1 MASHPSHPGDESHT
15 GGTLKLAVISD
26 THLSRGARRLPDEC
40 LRLLSEAD
48 RILHAGDFVSLAVY
62 EELARLAPVDG
73 VAGNMD
79 APELRA
85 IVPPKLVVE
94 HEGARIG
101 MVHNAGPALRR
112 AERLVEKFPGCQ
124 AVVYG
129 HTHVPEAKQLGDV
142 WILNPGSPTERRSAP
157 HHGMMELA
165 VENGR
170 LDVRTYVL

>member
-1 MASHPSHPGDESHT
+1 MPR
-15 GGTLKLAVISD
+15 GT
-26 THLSRGARRLPDEC
+26 RRLPDEC
-40 LRLLSEAD
+40 LQLLSAAD
-48 RILHAGDFVSLAVY
+48 RILHAGDFVSVAVY

-79 APELRA
+79 EPELRE

-94 HEGARIG
+94 HEGVRIG

-129 HTHVPEAKQLGDV
+129 HTHVPEALQLGDV

-157 HHGMMELA
+157 HHGMIGLE
-165 VENGR
+165 VGDGQ

>member
-1 MASHPSHPGDESHT
+1 
-15 GGTLKLAVISD
+15 
-26 THLSRGARRLPDEC
+26 
-40 LRLLSEAD
+40 
-48 RILHAGDFVSLAVY
+48 VSLAVY

-73 VAGNMD
+73 VVGNMD
-79 APELRA
+79 EAELRA

-94 HEGARIG
+94 YEGVRIG

-112 AERLVEKFPGCQ
+112 AERLVETFPGCQ

-129 HTHVPEAKQLGDV
+129 HTHVPEATRYGEI

-157 HHGMMELA
+157 HHGMSGLEI
-165 VENGR
+165 EDGR